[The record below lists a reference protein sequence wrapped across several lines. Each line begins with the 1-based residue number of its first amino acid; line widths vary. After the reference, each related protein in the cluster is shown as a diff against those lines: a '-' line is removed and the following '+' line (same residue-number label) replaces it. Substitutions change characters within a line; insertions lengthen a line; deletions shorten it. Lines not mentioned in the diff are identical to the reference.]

1 MFSGKLYYRFEQQ
14 MDGVGNR
21 VFENTKSG
29 NLLESESFMWTD
41 TSSSSVLLMDAML
54 QFGPCIPAIE
64 QGLT

>member
-1 MFSGKLYYRFEQQ
+1 

-54 QFGPCIPAIE
+54 QFGPCIAAIE
-64 QGLT
+64 QELT